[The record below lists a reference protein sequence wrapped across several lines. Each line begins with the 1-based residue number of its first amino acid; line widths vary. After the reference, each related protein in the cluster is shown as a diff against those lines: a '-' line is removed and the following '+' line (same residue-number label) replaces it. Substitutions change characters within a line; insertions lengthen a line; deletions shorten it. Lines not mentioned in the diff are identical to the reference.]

1 MLAVLRYLRFERFIL
16 HRDISK
22 GNVMYF
28 EDDPASLTGA
38 TSDAHSGGF
47 NKTAGS
53 KEVPLCF
60 IKYLL
65 GERYVEVLRNWA
77 DTNVTP
83 NQAMTRTKRR
93 HCSSISTMRKTSRRI
108 RVLTASEPP

>member
-1 MLAVLRYLRFERFIL
+1 LAVLRYLRFERSIL

-22 GNVMYF
+22 GNIMYF

-38 TSDAHSGGF
+38 TSDAQSGGF
-47 NKTAGS
+47 NETVGPKG
-53 KEVPLCF
+53 ERLCF

-65 GERYVEVLRNWA
+65 GERYVEVLRNLV

-83 NQAMTRTKRR
+83 NQAMTRAKRR
-93 HCSSISTMRKTSRRI
+93 HCSSISTMRNTS
-108 RVLTASEPP
+108 